1 MTLVPIVLL
10 FLGFPIFVVLLA
22 TAAIAIVIFYSIP
35 LTVLHQVMFGSLDS
49 AALLA
54 VPFFIFAG
62 EIMAAGGISGRLVAW
77 AKSLFGRSKASL
89 PITTV
94 ATCVVFGAISGSSAA
109 TVAAVGRI
117 TFRPMLD
124 AGYDRRF
131 ATGLLT
137 ASGLIDNM
145 IPPSIAMIL
154 YAIVAEQSL
163 VRIFTA
169 GFVPGLLFAF
179 AFVAYVLVKSRGSA
193 IDPPEPFRWA
203 RLGRETLN
211 AAWALGMPV
220 IILGGIYT
228 GVLSANEAGGAACVY
243 AILVAMFVHRDVG
256 VTQLLDLARRSAYVT
271 SQLMVIVASAGV
283 FSWLLTTVAPPRVS
297 PTSRRARSVG
307 RDAALHRQRIS
318 AARRH
323 LLRSG
328 ARDPA
333 AHADPPSGGQGGRH
347 RSHPL
352 RHRHDRESEY
362 RMLHPAVR
370 HQYFRGASG
379 VQATGLGHLSRRHAV
394 HLAQHRRACGD
405 HLRAGAVA
413 VPDSPARLN
422 VRARSCRSPGE
433 DVPFDARRFR
443 PRGSDGRE
451 GARHAAQ
458 EQ

>member
-10 FLGFPIFVVLLA
+10 FLGFPIFVILLA
-22 TAAIAIVIFYSIP
+22 TAAIAIILFYSIP

-77 AKSLFGRSKASL
+77 AKSLFGSSKASL

-169 GFVPGLLFAF
+169 GFVPGLLFAL
-179 AFVAYVLVKSRGSA
+179 AFVAYVLLKSWGSA
-193 IDPPEPFRWA
+193 IDPPEPFSWT

-283 FSWLLTTVAPPRVS
+283 FSWLLTT
-297 PTSRRARSVG
+297 
-307 RDAALHRQRIS
+307 
-318 AARRH
+318 
-323 LLRSG
+323 SG
-328 ARDPA
+328 AAPRLTEVFSALNLSSSMLLFIINVFLLLVGIFFDPA
-333 AHADPPSGGQGGRH
+333 PAILLLTPILLPVVKAAGIDLIHFGIVMTANLSIGCFTPPFGINIFVAQAVFKQPVSVIYRGVMPFIWLSIAVLAVITYVPELSLFLTR
-347 RSHPL
+347 L
-352 RHRHDRESEY
+352 HD
-362 RMLHPAVR
+362 
-370 HQYFRGASG
+370 
-379 VQATGLGHLSRRHAV
+379 
-394 HLAQHRRACGD
+394 
-405 HLRAGAVA
+405 
-413 VPDSPARLN
+413 
-422 VRARSCRSPGE
+422 
-433 DVPFDARRFR
+433 
-443 PRGSDGRE
+443 
-451 GARHAAQ
+451 
-458 EQ
+458 

>member
-1 MTLVPIVLL
+1 VALTMTLVPIVLL
-10 FLGFPIFVVLLA
+10 FLGFPIFVILLA
-22 TAAIAIVIFYSIP
+22 TAAIAIILFYSIP

-77 AKSLFGRSKASL
+77 AKSLFGSSKASL

-169 GFVPGLLFAF
+169 GFVPGLLFAL
-179 AFVAYVLVKSRGSA
+179 AFVAYVLLKSWGSA
-193 IDPPEPFRWA
+193 IDPPEPFSWT

-283 FSWLLTTVAPPRVS
+283 FSWLLTT
-297 PTSRRARSVG
+297 
-307 RDAALHRQRIS
+307 
-318 AARRH
+318 
-323 LLRSG
+323 SG
-328 ARDPA
+328 AAPRLTEVFSALNLSSSMLLFIINVFLLLVGIFFDPA
-333 AHADPPSGGQGGRH
+333 PAILLLTPILLPVVKAAGIDLIHFGIVMTANLSIGCFTPPFGINIFVAQAVFKQPVSVIYRGVMPFIWLSIAVLAVITYVPELSLFLTR
-347 RSHPL
+347 L
-352 RHRHDRESEY
+352 HD
-362 RMLHPAVR
+362 
-370 HQYFRGASG
+370 
-379 VQATGLGHLSRRHAV
+379 
-394 HLAQHRRACGD
+394 
-405 HLRAGAVA
+405 
-413 VPDSPARLN
+413 
-422 VRARSCRSPGE
+422 
-433 DVPFDARRFR
+433 
-443 PRGSDGRE
+443 
-451 GARHAAQ
+451 
-458 EQ
+458 

>member
-1 MTLVPIVLL
+1 MTLVPVVLL
-10 FLGFPIFVVLLA
+10 FLGFPIFVILLA
-22 TAAIAIVIFYSIP
+22 TAAIAIILFYSIP

-77 AKSLFGRSKASL
+77 AKSLFGSSKASL

-169 GFVPGLLFAF
+169 GFVPGLLFAL
-179 AFVAYVLVKSRGSA
+179 AFVAYVLLKSWGSA
-193 IDPPEPFRWA
+193 IDPPEPFSWT

-283 FSWLLTTVAPPRVS
+283 FSWLLTT
-297 PTSRRARSVG
+297 
-307 RDAALHRQRIS
+307 
-318 AARRH
+318 
-323 LLRSG
+323 SG
-328 ARDPA
+328 AAPRLTEVFSALNLSSSMLLFIINVFLLLVGIFFDPA
-333 AHADPPSGGQGGRH
+333 PAILLLTPILLPVVKAAGIDLIHFGIVMTANLSIGCFTPPFGINIFVAQAVFKQPVSVIYRGVMPFIWLSIAVLAVITYVPELSLFLTR
-347 RSHPL
+347 L
-352 RHRHDRESEY
+352 HD
-362 RMLHPAVR
+362 
-370 HQYFRGASG
+370 
-379 VQATGLGHLSRRHAV
+379 
-394 HLAQHRRACGD
+394 
-405 HLRAGAVA
+405 
-413 VPDSPARLN
+413 
-422 VRARSCRSPGE
+422 
-433 DVPFDARRFR
+433 
-443 PRGSDGRE
+443 
-451 GARHAAQ
+451 
-458 EQ
+458 

>member
-1 MTLVPIVLL
+1 VALTMTLVPIVLL

-179 AFVAYVLVKSRGSA
+179 AFVAYVLVKSWGSA

-283 FSWLLTTVAPPRVS
+283 FSWLLTTSGAAPRLADVF
-297 PTSRRARSVG
+297 
-307 RDAALHRQRIS
+307 AALDLS
-318 AARRH
+318 SPM
-323 LLRSG
+323 LLFIINVLLLLVG
-328 ARDPA
+328 IFFDPA
-333 AHADPPSGGQGGRH
+333 PAILLLTPILLPIVKAAGIDLIHFGIVMTANLSIGCFTPPFGINIFVAQAVFKQPVSVIYRGVMPFIWLSIAVLAVITYVPELSLFLTR
-347 RSHPL
+347 L
-352 RHRHDRESEY
+352 HD
-362 RMLHPAVR
+362 
-370 HQYFRGASG
+370 
-379 VQATGLGHLSRRHAV
+379 
-394 HLAQHRRACGD
+394 
-405 HLRAGAVA
+405 
-413 VPDSPARLN
+413 
-422 VRARSCRSPGE
+422 
-433 DVPFDARRFR
+433 
-443 PRGSDGRE
+443 
-451 GARHAAQ
+451 
-458 EQ
+458 

>member
-10 FLGFPIFVVLLA
+10 FLGFPIFVILLA
-22 TAAIAIVIFYSIP
+22 TAAIAIILFYSIP

-77 AKSLFGRSKASL
+77 AKSLFGSSKASL

-169 GFVPGLLFAF
+169 GFVPGLLFAL
-179 AFVAYVLVKSRGSA
+179 AFVAYVLLKSWGSA
-193 IDPPEPFRWA
+193 IDPPERFSWT

-243 AILVAMFVHRDVG
+243 AILVAMFVHRDIG
-256 VTQLLDLARRSAYVT
+256 LTQLLDLARRSAYVT

-283 FSWLLTTVAPPRVS
+283 FSWLLTT
-297 PTSRRARSVG
+297 
-307 RDAALHRQRIS
+307 
-318 AARRH
+318 
-323 LLRSG
+323 SG
-328 ARDPA
+328 AAPRLTEVFSALNLSSSMLLFIINVFLLLVGIFFDPA
-333 AHADPPSGGQGGRH
+333 PAILLLTPILLPVVKAAGIDLIHFGIVMTANLSIGCFTPPFGINIFVAQAVFKQPVSVIYRGVMPFIWLSIAVLAVITYVPELSLFLTR
-347 RSHPL
+347 L
-352 RHRHDRESEY
+352 HD
-362 RMLHPAVR
+362 
-370 HQYFRGASG
+370 
-379 VQATGLGHLSRRHAV
+379 
-394 HLAQHRRACGD
+394 
-405 HLRAGAVA
+405 
-413 VPDSPARLN
+413 
-422 VRARSCRSPGE
+422 
-433 DVPFDARRFR
+433 
-443 PRGSDGRE
+443 
-451 GARHAAQ
+451 
-458 EQ
+458 

>member
-179 AFVAYVLVKSRGSA
+179 AFVAYVLVKSWGSA

-283 FSWLLTTVAPPRVS
+283 FSWLLTTSGAAPRLADVF
-297 PTSRRARSVG
+297 
-307 RDAALHRQRIS
+307 AALDLS
-318 AARRH
+318 SPM
-323 LLRSG
+323 LLFIINVLLLLVG
-328 ARDPA
+328 IFFDPA
-333 AHADPPSGGQGGRH
+333 PAILLLTPILLPIVKAAGIDLIHFGIVMTANLSIGCFTPPFGINIFVAQAVFKQPVSVIYRGVMPFIWLSIAVLAVITYVPELSLFLTR
-347 RSHPL
+347 L
-352 RHRHDRESEY
+352 HD
-362 RMLHPAVR
+362 
-370 HQYFRGASG
+370 
-379 VQATGLGHLSRRHAV
+379 
-394 HLAQHRRACGD
+394 
-405 HLRAGAVA
+405 
-413 VPDSPARLN
+413 
-422 VRARSCRSPGE
+422 
-433 DVPFDARRFR
+433 
-443 PRGSDGRE
+443 
-451 GARHAAQ
+451 
-458 EQ
+458 

>member
-1 MTLVPIVLL
+1 VPAVALTMTLVPIVLL

-169 GFVPGLLFAF
+169 GFVPGLLFAL
-179 AFVAYVLVKSRGSA
+179 AFVAYVLVKSWGSA
-193 IDPPEPFRWA
+193 IDPPEPFRWT

-243 AILVAMFVHRDVG
+243 AILVAMFVHRAVG

-283 FSWLLTTVAPPRVS
+283 FSWLLTTSGAAPRLADVF
-297 PTSRRARSVG
+297 
-307 RDAALHRQRIS
+307 AALDLS
-318 AARRH
+318 TAM
-323 LLRSG
+323 LLFIVNVFLLLVG
-328 ARDPA
+328 IFFDPA
-333 AHADPPSGGQGGRH
+333 PAILLLTPILLPVVKAAGIDLIHFGIVMTANLSIGCFTPPFGINIFVAQAVFKQPVSVIYRGVMPFIWLSIAVLAVITYVPELSLFLTR
-347 RSHPL
+347 L
-352 RHRHDRESEY
+352 HD
-362 RMLHPAVR
+362 
-370 HQYFRGASG
+370 
-379 VQATGLGHLSRRHAV
+379 
-394 HLAQHRRACGD
+394 
-405 HLRAGAVA
+405 
-413 VPDSPARLN
+413 
-422 VRARSCRSPGE
+422 
-433 DVPFDARRFR
+433 
-443 PRGSDGRE
+443 
-451 GARHAAQ
+451 
-458 EQ
+458 

>member
-1 MTLVPIVLL
+1 VALTMTLVPIVLL

-179 AFVAYVLVKSRGSA
+179 AFVTYVLVKSWGSA

-283 FSWLLTTVAPPRVS
+283 FSWLLTTSGAAPRLADVF
-297 PTSRRARSVG
+297 
-307 RDAALHRQRIS
+307 AALDLSS
-318 AARRH
+318 AM
-323 LLRSG
+323 LLFFINVFLLLVG
-328 ARDPA
+328 IFFDPA
-333 AHADPPSGGQGGRH
+333 PAILLLTPILLPIVKAAGIDLIHFGIVMTANLSIGCFTPPFGINIFVAQAVFKQPVSVIYRGVMPFIWLSIAVLAVITYVPELSLFLTR
-347 RSHPL
+347 L
-352 RHRHDRESEY
+352 HD
-362 RMLHPAVR
+362 
-370 HQYFRGASG
+370 
-379 VQATGLGHLSRRHAV
+379 
-394 HLAQHRRACGD
+394 
-405 HLRAGAVA
+405 
-413 VPDSPARLN
+413 
-422 VRARSCRSPGE
+422 
-433 DVPFDARRFR
+433 
-443 PRGSDGRE
+443 
-451 GARHAAQ
+451 
-458 EQ
+458 

>member
-1 MTLVPIVLL
+1 VPAVALTMTLVPIVLL

-169 GFVPGLLFAF
+169 GFVPGLLFAL
-179 AFVAYVLVKSRGSA
+179 AFVAYVLVKSWGSA

-283 FSWLLTTVAPPRVS
+283 FSWLLTTSGAAPRLADVF
-297 PTSRRARSVG
+297 
-307 RDAALHRQRIS
+307 AALDLSS
-318 AARRH
+318 AM
-323 LLRSG
+323 LLFIVNVFLLLVG
-328 ARDPA
+328 IFFDPA
-333 AHADPPSGGQGGRH
+333 PAILLLTPILLPVVKAAGIDLIHFGIVMTANLSIGCFTPPFGINIFVAQAVFKQPVSVIYRGVMPFIWLSIAVLAVITYVPELSLFLTR
-347 RSHPL
+347 L
-352 RHRHDRESEY
+352 HD
-362 RMLHPAVR
+362 
-370 HQYFRGASG
+370 
-379 VQATGLGHLSRRHAV
+379 
-394 HLAQHRRACGD
+394 
-405 HLRAGAVA
+405 
-413 VPDSPARLN
+413 
-422 VRARSCRSPGE
+422 
-433 DVPFDARRFR
+433 
-443 PRGSDGRE
+443 
-451 GARHAAQ
+451 
-458 EQ
+458 

>member
-1 MTLVPIVLL
+1 VALTMTLVPIVLL
-10 FLGFPIFVVLLA
+10 FLGFPIFVILLA
-22 TAAIAIVIFYSIP
+22 TAAIAIIIFYSIP

-77 AKSLFGRSKASL
+77 AKSLFGSSKASL

-169 GFVPGLLFAF
+169 GFVPGLLFAL
-179 AFVAYVLVKSRGSA
+179 AFVAYVLLKSWGSA
-193 IDPPEPFRWA
+193 IDPPEPFSWT

-283 FSWLLTTVAPPRVS
+283 FSWLLTT
-297 PTSRRARSVG
+297 
-307 RDAALHRQRIS
+307 
-318 AARRH
+318 
-323 LLRSG
+323 SG
-328 ARDPA
+328 AAPRLTDVFSALDLSSSMLLFIINVFLLLVGIFFDPA
-333 AHADPPSGGQGGRH
+333 PAILLLTPILLPVVKAAGIDLIHFGIVMTANLSIGCFTPPFGINIFVAQAVFKQPVSVIYRGVMPFIWLSIAVLAVITYVPELSLFLTR
-347 RSHPL
+347 L
-352 RHRHDRESEY
+352 HD
-362 RMLHPAVR
+362 
-370 HQYFRGASG
+370 
-379 VQATGLGHLSRRHAV
+379 
-394 HLAQHRRACGD
+394 
-405 HLRAGAVA
+405 
-413 VPDSPARLN
+413 
-422 VRARSCRSPGE
+422 
-433 DVPFDARRFR
+433 
-443 PRGSDGRE
+443 
-451 GARHAAQ
+451 
-458 EQ
+458 

>member
-131 ATGLLT
+131 AIGLLT

-179 AFVAYVLVKSRGSA
+179 AFVAYVLVKSWGSA

-256 VTQLLDLARRSAYVT
+256 VAQLLDLARRSAYVT

-283 FSWLLTTVAPPRVS
+283 FSWLLTTSGAAPRLTDVF
-297 PTSRRARSVG
+297 
-307 RDAALHRQRIS
+307 AALDLSS
-318 AARRH
+318 AM
-323 LLRSG
+323 LLFIVNVFLLLVG
-328 ARDPA
+328 IFFDPA
-333 AHADPPSGGQGGRH
+333 PAILLLTPILLPVVKAAGIDLIHFGIVMTANLSIGCFTPPFGINIFVAQAVFKQPVSVIYRGVMPFIWLSIAVLAVITYVPELSLFLTR
-347 RSHPL
+347 L
-352 RHRHDRESEY
+352 HD
-362 RMLHPAVR
+362 
-370 HQYFRGASG
+370 
-379 VQATGLGHLSRRHAV
+379 
-394 HLAQHRRACGD
+394 
-405 HLRAGAVA
+405 
-413 VPDSPARLN
+413 
-422 VRARSCRSPGE
+422 
-433 DVPFDARRFR
+433 
-443 PRGSDGRE
+443 
-451 GARHAAQ
+451 
-458 EQ
+458 

>member
-169 GFVPGLLFAF
+169 GFVPGLLFAL
-179 AFVAYVLVKSRGSA
+179 AFVAYVLVKSWGSA

-283 FSWLLTTVAPPRVS
+283 FSWLLTTSGAAPRLADVF
-297 PTSRRARSVG
+297 
-307 RDAALHRQRIS
+307 AALDLSS
-318 AARRH
+318 AM
-323 LLRSG
+323 LLFIVNVFLLLVG
-328 ARDPA
+328 IFFDPA
-333 AHADPPSGGQGGRH
+333 PAILLLTPILLPVVKAAGIDLIHFGIVMTANLSIGCFTPPFGINIFVAQAVFKQPVSVIYRGVMPFIWLSIAVLAVITYVPELSLFLTR
-347 RSHPL
+347 L
-352 RHRHDRESEY
+352 HD
-362 RMLHPAVR
+362 
-370 HQYFRGASG
+370 
-379 VQATGLGHLSRRHAV
+379 
-394 HLAQHRRACGD
+394 
-405 HLRAGAVA
+405 
-413 VPDSPARLN
+413 
-422 VRARSCRSPGE
+422 
-433 DVPFDARRFR
+433 
-443 PRGSDGRE
+443 
-451 GARHAAQ
+451 
-458 EQ
+458 

>member
-1 MTLVPIVLL
+1 MTLVPIILL

-179 AFVAYVLVKSRGSA
+179 AFVAYVLVKSWGSA

-283 FSWLLTTVAPPRVS
+283 FSWLLTTSGAAPRLADVF
-297 PTSRRARSVG
+297 
-307 RDAALHRQRIS
+307 AALELSR
-318 AARRH
+318 AM
-323 LLRSG
+323 LLFFIHVFLLLVG
-328 ARDPA
+328 IFFDPA
-333 AHADPPSGGQGGRH
+333 PAILLLTPILLPVVKAAGIDLIHFGIVMTANLSIGCFTPPFGINIFVAQAVFKQPVSVIYRGVMPFIWLSIAVLAVITYVPELSLFLTR
-347 RSHPL
+347 L
-352 RHRHDRESEY
+352 HD
-362 RMLHPAVR
+362 
-370 HQYFRGASG
+370 
-379 VQATGLGHLSRRHAV
+379 
-394 HLAQHRRACGD
+394 
-405 HLRAGAVA
+405 
-413 VPDSPARLN
+413 
-422 VRARSCRSPGE
+422 
-433 DVPFDARRFR
+433 
-443 PRGSDGRE
+443 
-451 GARHAAQ
+451 
-458 EQ
+458 

>member
-1 MTLVPIVLL
+1 VALTMTLVPIVLL

-169 GFVPGLLFAF
+169 GFVPGLLFAL
-179 AFVAYVLVKSRGSA
+179 AFVAYVLVKSWGSA
-193 IDPPEPFRWA
+193 IDPPEPFRWT

-283 FSWLLTTVAPPRVS
+283 FSWLLTTSGAAPRLADVF
-297 PTSRRARSVG
+297 
-307 RDAALHRQRIS
+307 AALDLSS
-318 AARRH
+318 AM
-323 LLRSG
+323 LLFFINVFLLLVG
-328 ARDPA
+328 IFFDPA
-333 AHADPPSGGQGGRH
+333 PAILLLTPILLPIVKAAGIDLIHFGIVMTANLSIGCFTPPFGINIFVARYSSS
-347 RSHPL
+347 RS
-352 RHRHDRESEY
+352 RSSI
-362 RMLHPAVR
+362 A
-370 HQYFRGASG
+370 A
-379 VQATGLGHLSRRHAV
+379 
-394 HLAQHRRACGD
+394 
-405 HLRAGAVA
+405 
-413 VPDSPARLN
+413 
-422 VRARSCRSPGE
+422 SCRSS
-433 DVPFDARRFR
+433 
-443 PRGSDGRE
+443 GS
-451 GARHAAQ
+451 ASPCLP
-458 EQ
+458 

>member
-1 MTLVPIVLL
+1 MALTMTLVPIVLL

-62 EIMAAGGISGRLVAW
+62 EIMAVGGISGRLVAW

-179 AFVAYVLVKSRGSA
+179 AFVAYVLVKSWGSA

-283 FSWLLTTVAPPRVS
+283 FSWLLTTSGAAPRLADVF
-297 PTSRRARSVG
+297 
-307 RDAALHRQRIS
+307 AALDLS
-318 AARRH
+318 SPM
-323 LLRSG
+323 LLFIINVFLLLVG
-328 ARDPA
+328 IFFDPA
-333 AHADPPSGGQGGRH
+333 PAILLLTPILLPIVKAAGIDLIHFGIVMTANLSIGCFTPPFGINIFVAQAVFKQPVSVIYRGVMPFIWLSIAVLVVITYVPELSLFLTR
-347 RSHPL
+347 L
-352 RHRHDRESEY
+352 HD
-362 RMLHPAVR
+362 
-370 HQYFRGASG
+370 
-379 VQATGLGHLSRRHAV
+379 
-394 HLAQHRRACGD
+394 
-405 HLRAGAVA
+405 
-413 VPDSPARLN
+413 
-422 VRARSCRSPGE
+422 
-433 DVPFDARRFR
+433 
-443 PRGSDGRE
+443 
-451 GARHAAQ
+451 
-458 EQ
+458 

>member
-179 AFVAYVLVKSRGSA
+179 AFVAYVLVKSWGSA

-283 FSWLLTTVAPPRVS
+283 FSWLLTTTGAAPRLADVF
-297 PTSRRARSVG
+297 
-307 RDAALHRQRIS
+307 AALDLS
-318 AARRH
+318 SPM
-323 LLRSG
+323 LLFIINVFLLVVG
-328 ARDPA
+328 IFFDPA
-333 AHADPPSGGQGGRH
+333 PAILLLTPILLPIVKAAGIDLIHFGIVMTANLSIGCFTPPFGINIFVAQAVFKQPVSVIYRGVMPFIWLSIAVLAVITYVPELSLFLTR
-347 RSHPL
+347 L
-352 RHRHDRESEY
+352 HD
-362 RMLHPAVR
+362 
-370 HQYFRGASG
+370 
-379 VQATGLGHLSRRHAV
+379 
-394 HLAQHRRACGD
+394 
-405 HLRAGAVA
+405 
-413 VPDSPARLN
+413 
-422 VRARSCRSPGE
+422 
-433 DVPFDARRFR
+433 
-443 PRGSDGRE
+443 
-451 GARHAAQ
+451 
-458 EQ
+458 

>member
-1 MTLVPIVLL
+1 MTLVPIALL

-169 GFVPGLLFAF
+169 GFVPGLLFAL
-179 AFVAYVLVKSRGSA
+179 AFVAYVLLKSWGGA
-193 IDPPEPFRWA
+193 IDPPEPFRWT

-283 FSWLLTTVAPPRVS
+283 FSWLLTTSGAAPRLADVF
-297 PTSRRARSVG
+297 
-307 RDAALHRQRIS
+307 AALDLSS
-318 AARRH
+318 AM
-323 LLRSG
+323 LLFIVNVFLLLVG
-328 ARDPA
+328 IFFDPA
-333 AHADPPSGGQGGRH
+333 PAILLLTPILLPVVKAAGIDLIHFGIVMTANLSIGCFTPPFGINIFVAQAVFKQPVSVIYRGVMPFIWLSIAVLAVITYVPALSLFLTR
-347 RSHPL
+347 L
-352 RHRHDRESEY
+352 HD
-362 RMLHPAVR
+362 
-370 HQYFRGASG
+370 
-379 VQATGLGHLSRRHAV
+379 
-394 HLAQHRRACGD
+394 
-405 HLRAGAVA
+405 
-413 VPDSPARLN
+413 
-422 VRARSCRSPGE
+422 
-433 DVPFDARRFR
+433 
-443 PRGSDGRE
+443 
-451 GARHAAQ
+451 
-458 EQ
+458 

>member
-1 MTLVPIVLL
+1 VALTMTLVPVVLL
-10 FLGFPIFVVLLA
+10 FLGFPIFVILLA
-22 TAAIAIVIFYSIP
+22 TAAIAIILFYSIP

-77 AKSLFGRSKASL
+77 AKSLFGSSKASL

-169 GFVPGLLFAF
+169 GFVPGLLFAL
-179 AFVAYVLVKSRGSA
+179 AFVAYVLLKSWGSA
-193 IDPPEPFRWA
+193 IDPPERFSWT

-283 FSWLLTTVAPPRVS
+283 FSWLLTT
-297 PTSRRARSVG
+297 
-307 RDAALHRQRIS
+307 
-318 AARRH
+318 
-323 LLRSG
+323 SG
-328 ARDPA
+328 AAPRLTDVFSALDLSSSMLLFIINVFLLLVGIFFDPA
-333 AHADPPSGGQGGRH
+333 PAILLLTPILLPVVKAAGIDLIHFGIVMTANLSIGCFTPPFGINIFVAQAVFKQPVSVIYRGVMPFIWLSIAVLAVITYVPELSLFLTR
-347 RSHPL
+347 L
-352 RHRHDRESEY
+352 HD
-362 RMLHPAVR
+362 
-370 HQYFRGASG
+370 
-379 VQATGLGHLSRRHAV
+379 
-394 HLAQHRRACGD
+394 
-405 HLRAGAVA
+405 
-413 VPDSPARLN
+413 
-422 VRARSCRSPGE
+422 
-433 DVPFDARRFR
+433 
-443 PRGSDGRE
+443 
-451 GARHAAQ
+451 
-458 EQ
+458 

>member
-1 MTLVPIVLL
+1 VALTMTLVPIVLL

-169 GFVPGLLFAF
+169 GFVPGLLFAL
-179 AFVAYVLVKSRGSA
+179 AFVAYVLLKSWGSA
-193 IDPPEPFRWA
+193 IDPPEPFRWR

-220 IILGGIYT
+220 IILGGIYS

-283 FSWLLTTVAPPRVS
+283 FSWLLTTSGAAPRLADVF
-297 PTSRRARSVG
+297 
-307 RDAALHRQRIS
+307 AALDLSS
-318 AARRH
+318 AM
-323 LLRSG
+323 LLFIVNVFLLLVG
-328 ARDPA
+328 IFFDPA
-333 AHADPPSGGQGGRH
+333 PAILLLTPILLPVVKAAGIDLIHFGIVMTANLSIGCFTPPFGINIFVAQAVFKQPVSVIYRGVMPFIWLSIAVLAVITYVPELSLFLTR
-347 RSHPL
+347 L
-352 RHRHDRESEY
+352 HD
-362 RMLHPAVR
+362 
-370 HQYFRGASG
+370 
-379 VQATGLGHLSRRHAV
+379 
-394 HLAQHRRACGD
+394 
-405 HLRAGAVA
+405 
-413 VPDSPARLN
+413 
-422 VRARSCRSPGE
+422 
-433 DVPFDARRFR
+433 
-443 PRGSDGRE
+443 
-451 GARHAAQ
+451 
-458 EQ
+458 

>member
-1 MTLVPIVLL
+1 VALTMTLVPIVLL

-131 ATGLLT
+131 AIGLLT

-179 AFVAYVLVKSRGSA
+179 AFVAYVLVKSWGSA

-283 FSWLLTTVAPPRVS
+283 FSWLLTTSGAAPRLADVF
-297 PTSRRARSVG
+297 
-307 RDAALHRQRIS
+307 AALDLS
-318 AARRH
+318 SPM
-323 LLRSG
+323 LLFIINVFLLLVG
-328 ARDPA
+328 IFFDPA
-333 AHADPPSGGQGGRH
+333 PAILLLTPILLPIVKAAGIDLIHFGIVMTANLSIGCFTPPFGINIFVAQAVFKQPVSVIYRGVMPFIWLSIAVLAVITYVPELSLFLTR
-347 RSHPL
+347 L
-352 RHRHDRESEY
+352 HD
-362 RMLHPAVR
+362 
-370 HQYFRGASG
+370 
-379 VQATGLGHLSRRHAV
+379 
-394 HLAQHRRACGD
+394 
-405 HLRAGAVA
+405 
-413 VPDSPARLN
+413 
-422 VRARSCRSPGE
+422 
-433 DVPFDARRFR
+433 
-443 PRGSDGRE
+443 
-451 GARHAAQ
+451 
-458 EQ
+458 

>member
-169 GFVPGLLFAF
+169 GFVPGLLFAL
-179 AFVAYVLVKSRGSA
+179 AFVAYVLLKSWGSA
-193 IDPPEPFRWA
+193 IDPPEPFRWT

-220 IILGGIYT
+220 IIRGGIYT

-283 FSWLLTTVAPPRVS
+283 FSWLLTTSGAAPRLADVF
-297 PTSRRARSVG
+297 
-307 RDAALHRQRIS
+307 AALDLSS
-318 AARRH
+318 AM
-323 LLRSG
+323 LLFIVNVFLLLVG
-328 ARDPA
+328 IFFDPA
-333 AHADPPSGGQGGRH
+333 PAILLLTPILLPVVKAAGIDLIHFGIVMTANLSIGCFTPPFGINIFVAQAVFKQPVSVIYRGVMPFIWLSIAVLAVITYVPELSLFLTR
-347 RSHPL
+347 L
-352 RHRHDRESEY
+352 HD
-362 RMLHPAVR
+362 
-370 HQYFRGASG
+370 
-379 VQATGLGHLSRRHAV
+379 
-394 HLAQHRRACGD
+394 
-405 HLRAGAVA
+405 
-413 VPDSPARLN
+413 
-422 VRARSCRSPGE
+422 
-433 DVPFDARRFR
+433 
-443 PRGSDGRE
+443 
-451 GARHAAQ
+451 
-458 EQ
+458 

>member
-1 MTLVPIVLL
+1 VALTMTLVPIVLL
-10 FLGFPIFVVLLA
+10 FLGFPIFVILLA
-22 TAAIAIVIFYSIP
+22 TAAIAIIIFYSIP

-77 AKSLFGRSKASL
+77 AKSLFGSSKASL

-169 GFVPGLLFAF
+169 GFVPGLLFAL
-179 AFVAYVLVKSRGSA
+179 AFVAYVLLKSWGSA
-193 IDPPEPFRWA
+193 IDPPERFSWT

-283 FSWLLTTVAPPRVS
+283 FSWLLTT
-297 PTSRRARSVG
+297 
-307 RDAALHRQRIS
+307 
-318 AARRH
+318 
-323 LLRSG
+323 SG
-328 ARDPA
+328 AAPRLTDVFSALDLSSSMLLFIINVFLLLVGIFFDPA
-333 AHADPPSGGQGGRH
+333 PAILLLTPILLPVVKAAGIDLIHFGIVMTANLSIGCFTPPFGINIFVAQAVFKQPVSVIYRGVMPFIWLSIAVLAVITYVPELSLFLTR
-347 RSHPL
+347 L
-352 RHRHDRESEY
+352 HD
-362 RMLHPAVR
+362 
-370 HQYFRGASG
+370 
-379 VQATGLGHLSRRHAV
+379 
-394 HLAQHRRACGD
+394 
-405 HLRAGAVA
+405 
-413 VPDSPARLN
+413 
-422 VRARSCRSPGE
+422 
-433 DVPFDARRFR
+433 
-443 PRGSDGRE
+443 
-451 GARHAAQ
+451 
-458 EQ
+458 